1 MPTVVAPY
9 INQTSI
15 TSFGM
20 QMNFCEMRQ
29 DDISAVLKLRL
40 FTRENWITMAELA
53 DQGITPESV
62 SEALDLKTNGWVCE
76 DEGRINF
83 VVLCMADTL
92 DMQRRQKKGA
102 I

>member
-1 MPTVVAPY
+1 MH
-9 INQTSI
+9 II
-15 TSFGM
+15 FR
-20 QMNFCEMRQ
+20 EMRQ
-29 DDISAVLKLRL
+29 DDISAVLKLCSL
-40 FTRENWITMAELA
+40 TRENWITMAELA
-53 DQGITPESV
+53 DLGITPESV
-62 SEALDLKTNGWVCE
+62 SEALDVKTKGRVCE